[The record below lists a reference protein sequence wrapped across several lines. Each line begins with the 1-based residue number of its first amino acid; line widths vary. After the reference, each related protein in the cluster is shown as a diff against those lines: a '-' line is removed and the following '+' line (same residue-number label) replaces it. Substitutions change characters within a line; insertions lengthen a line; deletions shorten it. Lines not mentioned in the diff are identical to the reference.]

1 MEIAQTA
8 MIAVLLKSSMGS
20 DQSASAGAS
29 GSSTF
34 QAQELKKANTLA
46 MKQGLI
52 EKRKGEILQ
61 INATSMLRDPDRII
75 SELPKDL

>member
-8 MIAVLLKSSMGS
+8 MLAVLLKQSTGS

-29 GSSTF
+29 GGSTF
-34 QAQELKKANTLA
+34 QAQELKKANFLA
-46 MKQGLI
+46 MQQGLI
-52 EKRKGEILQ
+52 EKRNGEILQ